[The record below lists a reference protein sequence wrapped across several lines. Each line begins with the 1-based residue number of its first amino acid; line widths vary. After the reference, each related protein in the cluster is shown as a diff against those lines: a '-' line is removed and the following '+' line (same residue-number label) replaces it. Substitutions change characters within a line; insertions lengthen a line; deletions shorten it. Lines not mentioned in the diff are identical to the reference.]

1 MKLSYNVTGS
11 ERKRLAAAMGGI
23 LGSEPKYL
31 GAPSFAYEV
40 GGYRVDKSG
49 TLTGPDDLDLE
60 DSLHQAGFDPDGGT
74 REYDEDDTRESGLGG
89 LGARDEVP
97 DIDQHHPGR
106 YVNPDAPITET
117 MQRQLDEVL
126 AFEDPGTDGREETG
140 LVVEMPRASFTD
152 AALDNLKRLI
162 ESKSKLI
169 RKALG
174 AETLGLIIT
183 DDKVRFPWFSDG
195 DDPEAVDAYTRFV
208 AALCDMARSQK
219 RVTAKEKETSNDKY
233 AFRCFLLRLG
243 FVGDEYKSVRKIL
256 LRNLSGNS
264 AFKAPKGGDEHE

>member
-40 GGYRVDKSG
+40 GCCTVDKNGAVTFDERADSEKVQNLIERLREQGFAAAEAETKHEDIGLTIEMPLEGFTDESVANLEKLISG
-49 TLTGPDDLDLE
+49 KANLIKKAIG
-60 DSLHQAGFDPDGGT
+60 
-74 REYDEDDTRESGLGG
+74 
-89 LGARDEVP
+89 
-97 DIDQHHPGR
+97 
-106 YVNPDAPITET
+106 VNALPVERTET
-117 MQRQLDEVL
+117 
-126 AFEDPGTDGREETG
+126 
-140 LVVEMPRASFTD
+140 
-152 AALDNLKRLI
+152 
-162 ESKSKLI
+162 
-169 RKALG
+169 
-174 AETLGLIIT
+174 TL
-183 DDKVRFPWFSDG
+183 RFPWFSDG

-219 RVTAKEKETSNDKY
+219 RVTAKEKETGNDKY

-243 FVGDEYKSVRKIL
+243 FVGSEYKNARKIL

-264 AFKAPKGGDEHE
+264 AFKNGDKAAEIEVSADE